1 MPPKSDV
8 SSLARSW
15 DGHRHFFEQRTQQ
28 LFAISVGRG
37 GDRPHAADVL
47 AKPEQLAPL
56 WHGDST
62 RLGGLA
68 SCQLGLCSL
77 QILQSLLP
85 ACFQTSCDKSIVRIH
100 GLVAPLGCTCL
111 ILSTLHLETPLLKC
125 RIAPLLKEGGSSE
138 GSF

>member
-15 DGHRHFFEQRTQQ
+15 DGYRHFFEQRTKQF
-28 LFAISVGRG
+28 FAISVGRG
-37 GDRPHAADVL
+37 GDRPHTADIF
-47 AKPEQLAPL
+47 AKPEQLASL
-56 WHGDST
+56 WRCNST
-62 RLGGLA
+62 RRGGLA
-68 SCQLGLCSL
+68 SCQLGLCGL
-77 QILQSLLP
+77 QFLQSLLP

-100 GLVAPLGCTCL
+100 GLVAPLGCTRL
-111 ILSTLHLETPLLKC
+111 ILSTLHLETPLLEC